1 MSTNRE
7 QTLPS
12 SSRDRGAIK
21 STQTEAANIAS
32 LKPTRQEATPP
43 SRANIATKAYEI
55 WLASGQETGK
65 AQQHWFEAE
74 QQLRRA

>member
-1 MSTNRE
+1 M
-7 QTLPS
+7 
-12 SSRDRGAIK
+12 K
-21 STQTEAANIAS
+21 STQTEAANMAS
-32 LKPTRQEATPP
+32 FKPTRQEATPP

-74 QQLRRA
+74 QQLRRL